1 MAFKAVNTQ
10 RALGT
15 MIQQLSQQYEHENG
29 VPFRDSLT
37 SLYTHGVF
45 QIALDNEIKRAERT
59 GKPFAL
65 ALIDIDWFSFFN
77 KRFGHGRGDRR
88 LKAVAD
94 VITENIREADM
105 AARFSG
111 DVFSV
116 LFPELTSTS
125 ALQALERI
133 RSGLKEMGSPGP
145 TISAGVA
152 TFPQDG
158 QTRDA
163 LLQKVTDGLH
173 KAKSRGKDQCYYF
186 KTDSPEE
193 TSEQARVLIVD
204 DSDLNLKLLTGLLQP
219 LQYEVLQAQDGE
231 QALNLAAKNEL
242 DLVLLDIMMPGMD
255 GFEVC
260 RRLKANERTRM
271 LPIILVTALD
281 DLESRIQ
288 GIEAGA
294 DDFIT
299 KPPNKMELIA
309 RTKSLV
315 KIKRLNKNL
324 ASIENVL
331 FSLAKAVEAKD
342 AYTQGHVERVSNMSQ
357 ALGRKMDLTPE
368 EMEALRFGGILHDVG
383 KIGIPNAVINKPGP
397 LNDEEWAQMRSHPE
411 VGYQICLPLEKTL
424 GAALEVIRH
433 HHEKLD
439 GSGYP
444 DGLKGE
450 EISKVA
456 RIMAVADIY
465 DALVTDRAYRKGM
478 PKALAFKIL
487 RKEAGEGKLDQQIV
501 EALVN
506 LASKQ
511 EDPGNDTQG

>member
-1 MAFKAVNTQ
+1 MSNP
-10 RALGT
+10 
-15 MIQQLSQQYEHENG
+15 LSHQYEQENG

-37 SLYTHGVF
+37 ELFTHGVF
-45 QIALDNEIKRAERT
+45 QMALEREVKRAERT
-59 GKPFAL
+59 GKAFAL
-65 ALIDIDWFSFFN
+65 ALIDIDWFAFYN
-77 KRFGHGRGDRR
+77 KRFGHGRGDQR

-94 VITENIREADM
+94 VIVSNIREADM
-105 AARFSG
+105 AARYSG
-111 DVFSV
+111 DVFGI
-116 LFPELTSTS
+116 LFPELANTS
-125 ALQALERI
+125 ALQAIERI
-133 RSGLKEMGSPGP
+133 RAGMKDLGRPEV
-145 TISAGVA
+145 TISVGLA

-158 QTRDA
+158 QTRED
-163 LLQKVTDGLH
+163 LLQKVADGLQ
-173 KAKSRGKDQCYYF
+173 KAKSRGKNQVYHF
-186 KTDSPEE
+186 KNDVPEE
-193 TSEQARVLIVD
+193 EAQQARVLIVD
-204 DSDLNLKLLTGLLQP
+204 DSDLNLKLLAGMLQP
-219 LQYEVLQAQDGE
+219 LKYEVLQAQDGE
-231 QALNLAAKNEL
+231 QALNLAAKHDF
-242 DLVLLDIMMPGMD
+242 DLVLLDVMMPGMD

-260 RRLKANERTRM
+260 RRLKDSERTRM

-281 DLESRIQ
+281 DLDSRIK

-299 KPPNKMELIA
+299 KPPNKLELLA
-309 RTKSLV
+309 RTKSLI

-342 AYTQGHVERVSNMSQ
+342 AYTQGHVERVSSMSQ
-357 ALGRKMDLTPE
+357 ALGRKMNLTAE

-397 LNDEEWAQMRSHPE
+397 LDDEEWAQMRSHPE

-424 GAALEVIRH
+424 GPALEVIRH

-444 DGLKGE
+444 DGLAGDD
-450 EISKVA
+450 ITTVA

-487 RKEAGEGKLDQQIV
+487 RKEVAEGKLDQQVV
-501 EALVN
+501 EELVGM
-506 LASKQ
+506 ADKGKTRAP
-511 EDPGNDTQG
+511 DKDA